1 MSPKRL
7 PMVTGY
13 TSFGS
18 NADRQHAAYSQPAG
32 SLQSR
37 LLGSSKRVLKHEKR
51 AHAPGNAGTQRIRA
65 TGQNAFPILGKA
77 HLALQQKRR
86 SVMSAAFSTQL
97 DVAGPTELQ
106 LSRLCSRLMGVS
118 KWEKIYPCSN
128 TDWLTNL
135 EKKHFACHRIV
146 RSECPN
152 KFEDVE
158 GKVGEA
164 NVPRTQRRYMI
175 SKTNSKSSPHP
186 SQTIRVKVWGQTCPK
201 IPRAKTST
209 VGKNHFE

>member
-1 MSPKRL
+1 
-7 PMVTGY
+7 MVTGY

-65 TGQNAFPILGKA
+65 TGQNASPIFGKA
-77 HLALQQKRR
+77 HFTLQQKRR

-106 LSRLCSRLMGVS
+106 LSRLCSRLMGLS

-135 EKKHFACHRIV
+135 EKNILLATELCDLSAR
-146 RSECPN
+146 
-152 KFEDVE
+152 
-158 GKVGEA
+158 A
-164 NVPRTQRRYMI
+164 
-175 SKTNSKSSPHP
+175 NSKMS
-186 SQTIRVKVWGQTCPK
+186 RAKWAKQTCQGPN
-201 IPRAKTST
+201 
-209 VGKNHFE
+209 VDEW

>member
-1 MSPKRL
+1 
-7 PMVTGY
+7 MVTGY

-51 AHAPGNAGTQRIRA
+51 AHAPGNAGTQRIWA
-65 TGQNAFPILGKA
+65 TGQNASPILGKA
-77 HLALQQKRR
+77 HLALQQKRSKRR

-97 DVAGPTELQ
+97 DVAGPTELR
-106 LSRLCSRLMGVS
+106 LSRLCSRLMGLS

-135 EKKHFACHRIV
+135 EKNNFACHRIV
-146 RSECPN
+146 RSECPG

-164 NVPRTQRRYMI
+164 NMPRTQRR
-175 SKTNSKSSPHP
+175 
-186 SQTIRVKVWGQTCPK
+186 
-201 IPRAKTST
+201 
-209 VGKNHFE
+209 